1 MTTKLVVVQRALGK
15 IGLNRYVFTATPA
28 QLQDAVE
35 QLDQIATEW
44 DGIGIRKGYR
54 LGDDVNDESGLPDT
68 AINGYACAL
77 ALALAPNYGKVVSP
91 QLQTSATRSFNALMS
106 TGYVI
111 PQVAQPSRMPIGVG
125 NNLGV
130 RMAAYYSGI
139 DQETL
144 TTGND
149 GEAII

>member
-1 MTTKLVVVQRALGK
+1 MTTKLTIVQRALGK

-44 DGIGIRKGYR
+44 DGIGIRKGFR
-54 LGDDVNDESGLPDT
+54 LGNDVNEESGLPDT

-91 QLQTSATRSFNALMS
+91 QLQASATSSKTALMV

-111 PQVAQPSRMPIGVG
+111 PQVNMPSRLPIGTG
-125 NNLGV
+125 NNLSV
-130 RMAAYYSGI
+130 RDQAFYS
-139 DQETL
+139 DTDRL
-144 TTGND
+144 ATGND
-149 GEAII
+149 GELTF